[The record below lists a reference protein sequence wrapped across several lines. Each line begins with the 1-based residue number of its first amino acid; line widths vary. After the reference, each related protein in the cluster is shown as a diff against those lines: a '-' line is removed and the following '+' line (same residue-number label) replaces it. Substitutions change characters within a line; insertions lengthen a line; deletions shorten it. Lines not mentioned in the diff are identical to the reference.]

1 MAQPKRINL
10 EWKLDFL
17 LAGLVVQGLPHT
29 APFELAQRHNIQ
41 FCLTDPFL
49 PFGGMQTLPKSH
61 DELFPEAA
69 SSPEQQGFTQFVYSL
84 DDEEGRLHLVSN
96 QDQGMLLLPKY
107 KVYNFLLI
115 LRSSS
120 PGVRLFDQWVQRF
133 KSLPSIQVAQRIR
146 TEPPNDF
153 FHLLA

>member
-1 MAQPKRINL
+1 MAHPKRVNL

-17 LAGLVVQGLPHT
+17 LAGLVVHGAMHM
-29 APFELAQRHNIQ
+29 APFEMAQAHSIQ
-41 FCLTDPFL
+41 FSRTNPFV
-49 PFGGMQTLPKSH
+49 PIGGAHTMPVAK
-61 DELFPEAA
+61 DELFPEVTRTL
-69 SSPEQQGFTQFVYSL
+69 EQEGFTQFVYPLSE
-84 DDEEGRLHLVSN
+84 EEGVLHLLAN
-96 QDQGMLLLPKY
+96 KDQGLVLLPKY

-133 KSLPSIQVAQRIR
+133 KSLPSVQVAQVIN
-146 TEPPNDF
+146 TEPANEF